1 MQGKEVVKI
10 GNLLRQAVQLKRS
23 RLINKLIKSGV
34 YKKNKQHLYELTLSD
49 LEREYEYIEANG
61 LASNSKVESEK

>member
-1 MQGKEVVKI
+1 M

-34 YKKNKQHLYELTLSD
+34 YKKNKKHLYELTLSD
-49 LEREYEYIEANG
+49 LEREYKYIETNG
-61 LASNSKVESEK
+61 LLANSKVDSEK